1 MVKFKFYKSCQSQ
14 KKFDMT
20 GEEDMTNKFA
30 VSILLCH
37 QLSDVELI
45 MVFPQF

>member
-1 MVKFKFYKSCQSQ
+1 
-14 KKFDMT
+14 MT

-45 MVFPQF
+45 LVFPQFWPNQTYTGI